1 MLLSLLTAGARAQ
14 EVPAWFAPAA
24 VAVSA
29 DGRILYAAG
38 SRTAELL
45 WMDTARGT
53 VVREAELPDAAT
65 GLALDEAGGRLIVTY
80 SGAGHRVV
88 VFKESSGRVLGTLP
102 AGVGCALRCWP
113 GTRSPPPGSSTGG
126 CTGPLLSVMTP
137 LDPIH
142 GST

>member
-102 AGVGCALRCWP
+102 AGVGVCAPVLARYEVP
-113 GTRSPPPGSSTGG
+113 TTRVEHGWMHRSSSFRDDTA
-126 CTGPLLSVMTP
+126 
-137 LDPIH
+137 
-142 GST
+142 